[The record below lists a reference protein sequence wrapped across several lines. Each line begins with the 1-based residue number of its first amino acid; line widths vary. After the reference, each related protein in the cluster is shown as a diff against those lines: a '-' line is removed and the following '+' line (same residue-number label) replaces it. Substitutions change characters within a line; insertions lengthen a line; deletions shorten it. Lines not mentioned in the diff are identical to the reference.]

1 MNNKQIFRQIR
12 ADCFRFSRWNHLFS
26 FLADFL
32 GVVSPTLLSWLIGD
46 MADYLLRLDTAA
58 IGRQLPYFLLA
69 MALAVVVAPLAD
81 LGENL
86 RLTRDGFA
94 YDNFLMERMLRL
106 PVSRLQTLEKGTAIE
121 RLTNDSPA
129 LMYNQLM
136 LHTRPLV
143 LLGYGGVIAYLFTQN
158 QTHILYFLAV
168 FGVSS
173 LPVFRAVQIGKR
185 RAAMKG
191 QTAQYTEARRT
202 LEQELLAAKEL
213 SWGFPFPQLLTGRIR
228 NCHHRYMETT
238 GKAQCRLNA
247 LEAMLDF
254 LCNHGAQ
261 IVTALFGAV
270 LVSRHML
277 TFGAMLGGLLMQ
289 PTLARCC
296 KMIYRFI
303 GEVHDEKQYLERM
316 AFLYGETEDEGEA
329 PQGHLR
335 GVTLRNVSYTYPG
348 QSQPAVIREN
358 LPVRPGQAVQLA
370 GANGSGKS
378 TILSILGG
386 LYIPDS
392 GEMVDESGRPVS
404 PRQLCRRVALC
415 RQSGGIF
422 SGTVAEN
429 LFLPQDRLPAAA
441 KLLGAMG
448 FEKPLSYVVEPGG
461 ENLSYGEQKK
471 ILLVRA
477 LCKQAD
483 ILALDEP
490 LNHLDGQGRAALEGV
505 LARYDGPVVYA
516 SHTRLAVPGHGY
528 ACVHLEGGQGQPD

>member
-69 MALAVVVAPLAD
+69 MALAVVVAPLVD

-329 PQGHLR
+329 PQALPCGMCPTPTPDNPNRQLSGKICR
-335 GVTLRNVSYTYPG
+335 CALVRRCSWPG
-348 QSQPAVIREN
+348 QTAAGKAPYCPSWGDCIFRTAGRWWTNPAGRCPPGSFAGGWLSAGKAGEFS
-358 LPVRPGQAVQLA
+358 PVRWRKICFCPRTAFRQRRNSWGPWGLKNPCPMWLNRA
-370 GANGSGKS
+370 GRISPTGSRKKSCWFGPCAN
-378 TILSILGG
+378 
-386 LYIPDS
+386 
-392 GEMVDESGRPVS
+392 
-404 PRQLCRRVALC
+404 RR
-415 RQSGGIF
+415 IF
-422 SGTVAEN
+422 WRWMS
-429 LFLPQDRLPAAA
+429 R
-441 KLLGAMG
+441 
-448 FEKPLSYVVEPGG
+448 
-461 ENLSYGEQKK
+461 
-471 ILLVRA
+471 
-477 LCKQAD
+477 
-483 ILALDEP
+483 
-490 LNHLDGQGRAALEGV
+490 
-505 LARYDGPVVYA
+505 
-516 SHTRLAVPGHGY
+516 
-528 ACVHLEGGQGQPD
+528 

>member
-1 MNNKQIFRQIR
+1 
-12 ADCFRFSRWNHLFS
+12 
-26 FLADFL
+26 
-32 GVVSPTLLSWLIGD
+32 
-46 MADYLLRLDTAA
+46 
-58 IGRQLPYFLLA
+58 
-69 MALAVVVAPLAD
+69 
-81 LGENL
+81 
-86 RLTRDGFA
+86 
-94 YDNFLMERMLRL
+94 
-106 PVSRLQTLEKGTAIE
+106 
-121 RLTNDSPA
+121 
-129 LMYNQLM
+129 
-136 LHTRPLV
+136 
-143 LLGYGGVIAYLFTQN
+143 
-158 QTHILYFLAV
+158 
-168 FGVSS
+168 
-173 LPVFRAVQIGKR
+173 
-185 RAAMKG
+185 
-191 QTAQYTEARRT
+191 
-202 LEQELLAAKEL
+202 
-213 SWGFPFPQLLTGRIR
+213 
-228 NCHHRYMETT
+228 
-238 GKAQCRLNA
+238 
-247 LEAMLDF
+247 
-254 LCNHGAQ
+254 
-261 IVTALFGAV
+261 
-270 LVSRHML
+270 
-277 TFGAMLGGLLMQ
+277 
-289 PTLARCC
+289 
-296 KMIYRFI
+296 
-303 GEVHDEKQYLERM
+303 M

-490 LNHLDGQGRAALEGV
+490 LNHLDGQGRAALEGA